1 VSTTQQRSAEATEL
15 AYAGAAEQ
23 ARRVAAGEVSP
34 REVVEAT
41 LARIERLEPRLNAF
55 RVVLA
60 ERALAEAQG
69 RPAGPL
75 AGVPVAIKD
84 DTDVAGELTCAGT
97 AANDRLATRDADV
110 VALLRAAG
118 AIVIGKTNVPELDS
132 WGFTES
138 MTFGITRNPWDL
150 GRTPGGSSG
159 GSAVAAAT
167 GMCGVAHGTDG
178 TGSLRNP
185 AAWTGILGLRPGRTR
200 IPGRAALTGWHDM
213 VANGAMGRRVADVAA
228 FMDAVTRDTF
238 TSALEGPSRPLRIAL
253 TMKPPPGMGGS
264 LDDDRRQ
271 AVQEAADLLRELGHT
286 VLERDP
292 ELPRSTSLAIDARY
306 FHGIAEDV
314 ECMAHPERLERR
326 TRSVARLGRLL
337 TPALRRSGAIARAA
351 AAALDEVH
359 READVLLFPGSVQ
372 GPWPV
377 GHFHERGA
385 LVTGY
390 KDTARVAFQ
399 PLWNLVDR
407 PAAMVPWGLD
417 AEGLPTAVQLGGRP
431 GDEALLLALAA
442 QFERARGWPERRPPV
457 DPLPEE

>member
-200 IPGRAALTGWHDM
+200 IPGRAALTG
-213 VANGAMGRRVADVAA
+213 
-228 FMDAVTRDTF
+228 
-238 TSALEGPSRPLRIAL
+238 
-253 TMKPPPGMGGS
+253 
-264 LDDDRRQ
+264 
-271 AVQEAADLLRELGHT
+271 
-286 VLERDP
+286 
-292 ELPRSTSLAIDARY
+292 
-306 FHGIAEDV
+306 
-314 ECMAHPERLERR
+314 
-326 TRSVARLGRLL
+326 
-337 TPALRRSGAIARAA
+337 
-351 AAALDEVH
+351 
-359 READVLLFPGSVQ
+359 
-372 GPWPV
+372 
-377 GHFHERGA
+377 
-385 LVTGY
+385 
-390 KDTARVAFQ
+390 
-399 PLWNLVDR
+399 
-407 PAAMVPWGLD
+407 
-417 AEGLPTAVQLGGRP
+417 
-431 GDEALLLALAA
+431 
-442 QFERARGWPERRPPV
+442 
-457 DPLPEE
+457 